1 MPTGDEAAGEHSRVS
16 LLRWTILIEGV
27 FIHVKGLAKYLGIAT
42 TVLAL
47 TTLARAESRQ
57 VNDTTRA
64 SQLVAAQAELQHTL
78 DAKTAKQ
85 GDTVTAKLT
94 ESVHIADGTKLPRN
108 TQLIGHID
116 EAQPAQNKGESKVV
130 LTFDH
135 ARLANGQQ
143 IAIKSTI
150 VNVSP
155 EGSAGVVD
163 LSLTPELEIKQAPT
177 SRHGYGLTSSVAES
191 NSGTLSANGKNVHLE
206 TGTEL
211 QFAVAPVAG
220 ANSAPRGN

>member
-1 MPTGDEAAGEHSRVS
+1 M
-16 LLRWTILIEGV
+16 
-27 FIHVKGLAKYLGIAT
+27 LAKYLGIAT
-42 TVLAL
+42 IVLAL
-47 TTLARAESRQ
+47 ILALTALAQAENRQ
-57 VNDTTRA
+57 VNDTPRA
-64 SQLVAAQAELQHTL
+64 SQLVAAQAELQHAP

-85 GDTVTAKLT
+85 GDPVTARLT
-94 ESVHIADGTKLPRN
+94 ETVQIADGTKLPRN

-116 EAQPAQNKGESKVV
+116 EVQPAQNKGESQVV
-130 LTFDH
+130 LTFDQ

-143 IAIKSTI
+143 IAIKSTL

-155 EGSAGVVD
+155 EGSAGVDD
-163 LSLTPELEIKQAPT
+163 LSLTPELKIKQEPT
-177 SRHGYGLTSSVAES
+177 SRHGYGLTSSVADS

-206 TGTEL
+206 KRTEL

>member
-1 MPTGDEAAGEHSRVS
+1 M
-16 LLRWTILIEGV
+16 
-27 FIHVKGLAKYLGIAT
+27 KGLAKYLGIAA

-47 TTLARAESRQ
+47 TTLAQAENRQ
-57 VNDTTRA
+57 VNDTTGA
-64 SQLVAAQAELQHTL
+64 SQLVAAQAELQHAL

-94 ESVHIADGTKLPRN
+94 ESVQIANRTKLPRN

-116 EAQPAQNKGESKVV
+116 EVQPAQNKGESKVV
-130 LTFDH
+130 LTFDQ
-135 ARLANGQQ
+135 ARLATGQQ

-150 VNVSP
+150 VSVSP
-155 EGSAGVVD
+155 EGSGGVVG
-163 LSLTPELEIKQAPT
+163 LSLTPKLEIQQAPT
-177 SRHGYGLTSSVAES
+177 SRHGYGLTSRVADS
-191 NSGTLSANGKNVHLE
+191 NSGTLSANGKNVHLQ